1 LRRIAPFLVMLA
13 GILWGSMGIFVRN
26 LNAAGLA
33 TMDIVFLRSLAA
45 SLILFVFALF
55 FRRDLLRLK
64 LKDLWCFAG
73 TGIVSLTFFNFCYF
87 RTISSTSMSIAAVLL
102 YTSPAFVMVLSMLI
116 FRERP
121 GRTAPLVLGLT
132 FAGCVLVT
140 GALSD
145 HAALTGTGLLTGLGA
160 GLGYALY
167 SIFSRFALNR
177 GYGSLAITFWTF
189 VFGTLGSAFGT
200 RPAAVLG
207 TVLHDPGLIA
217 LTVAL
222 ALLNSITAYVVYTL
236 GLSYM
241 DNSRAAVLA
250 TVEPVAATVFGFLFF
265 HESLT
270 VSGLLGTLLVLA
282 GIVLSG
288 LDHRDSPHGPTDS
301 PESVE

>member
-1 LRRIAPFLVMLA
+1 MKKIAPFLVMLA

-26 LNAAGLA
+26 LNAAGLK

-45 SLILFVFALF
+45 SLILLAFALV
-55 FRRDLLRLK
+55 FRRDLLRIR

-102 YTSPAFVMVLSMLI
+102 YTSPAFVMVLSMII
-116 FRERP
+116 FKERP
-121 GRTAPLVLGLT
+121 GRTAPLVLAMT

-145 HAALTGTGLLTGLGA
+145 HAALTGAGLLTGLGA

-177 GYGSLAITFWTF
+177 GYGSLAITLWTF
-189 VFGTLGSAFGT
+189 IFGTAGAAFGT
-200 RPAAVLG
+200 RPAEVLR
-207 TVLHDPGLIA
+207 TVLADPGLIA
-217 LTVAL
+217 LTLVL
-222 ALLNSITAYVVYTL
+222 ALVNSIAAYVVYTL

-250 TVEPVAATVFGFLFF
+250 TVEPVAATIFGFLFF
-265 HESLT
+265 HEALT
-270 VSGLLGTLLVLA
+270 PGGLLGTLLVLG
-282 GIVLSG
+282 GIVLSSLG
-288 LDHRDSPHGPTDS
+288 HGDSPHGPTDH